1 MKSNPST
8 GSAAELADES
18 ADDKG
23 REIVLKNH
31 KLLRRLYLQERLEVN
46 EDVCAICDFNREILY
61 YGNYDRNRNV
71 ECFNV
76 CELCGKDLITNSA
89 ALESPRG
96 TNAPSELLLQIK
108 NDFILT
114 MPQSRAGKPIS
125 MKEAAS
131 LRVYKGLTELGEIL
145 RADSHSDAA
154 LAALKAR
161 IDGERKRANERI
173 EAKRQQGYVY
183 GALQYE
189 CNDDVVRLALLERLE
204 ASTTATEEGSR

>member
-8 GSAAELADES
+8 GSDEPETIADEIHGIRIMLQ
-18 ADDKG
+18 ADRVALRQGIMDSEEGFVSFLKG
-23 REIVLKNH
+23 FDYTLTEVM
-31 KLLRRLYLQERLEVN
+31 KLE
-46 EDVCAICDFNREILY
+46 A
-61 YGNYDRNRNV
+61 
-71 ECFNV
+71 
-76 CELCGKDLITNSA
+76 KA

-96 TNAPSELLLQIK
+96 ANAPSELLLQIK

-189 CNDDVVRLALLERLE
+189 CNDDVVRLALLERLL
-204 ASTTATEEGSR
+204 SEESQK

>member
-89 ALESPRG
+89 ALE
-96 TNAPSELLLQIK
+96 A
-108 NDFILT
+108 
-114 MPQSRAGKPIS
+114 
-125 MKEAAS
+125 
-131 LRVYKGLTELGEIL
+131 
-145 RADSHSDAA
+145 HSDESA

-161 IDGERKRANERI
+161 IDRELNQDA
-173 EAKRQQGYVY
+173 
-183 GALQYE
+183 
-189 CNDDVVRLALLERLE
+189 VVA
-204 ASTTATEEGSR
+204 

>member
-89 ALESPRG
+89 ALE
-96 TNAPSELLLQIK
+96 A
-108 NDFILT
+108 
-114 MPQSRAGKPIS
+114 
-125 MKEAAS
+125 
-131 LRVYKGLTELGEIL
+131 
-145 RADSHSDAA
+145 HSDESA

-204 ASTTATEEGSR
+204 AADSKTEASE